1 MSTEQILNLL
11 RVNIKVIPSELA
23 DEVIYGTAGFLH
35 PFPLAIL
42 MEHLACLWIPM
53 CGVGA
58 VSVALVAMEV
68 YNQTI
73 LR

>member
-11 RVNIKVIPSELA
+11 GANIEVIPSELP

-42 MEHLACLWIPM
+42 MEHLSGFRIPV